1 MDGVRGVAADHG
13 CGIPHTIDMGTGTG
27 WVGSSQKVSVYS
39 ENETC
44 HFDAIQIYLAVS
56 FSSMIFDVRLY
67 RL

>member
-1 MDGVRGVAADHG
+1 MAVKSH
-13 CGIPHTIDMGTGTG
+13 IDMGMGTG
-27 WVGSSQKVSVYS
+27 WVGTSQRVFVHS

-56 FSSMIFDVRLY
+56 FSSMILDVRLY